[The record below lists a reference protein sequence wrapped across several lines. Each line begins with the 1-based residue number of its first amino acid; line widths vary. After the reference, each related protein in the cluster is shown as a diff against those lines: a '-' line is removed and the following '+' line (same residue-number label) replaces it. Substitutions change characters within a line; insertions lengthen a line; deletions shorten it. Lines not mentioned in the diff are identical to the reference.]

1 MDYIKHYSNL
11 IEKAKART
19 LEKNIYVE
27 RHHIKPKSEGG
38 FDDETNIVKLTARE
52 HFLAHWL
59 LYRINPEST
68 SRAHAF
74 WRMCRGRGKVLPEN
88 WIVISSRVYEEAR
101 LAHSK
106 AISKEL
112 KGRKKTP
119 EHVAKVVAANI
130 GRKRTSEAKLKMSE
144 AAKKRGINSGFLKLL
159 EKAVEVRE
167 QRKIKVAMVDP
178 ISKEILKVF
187 KSLKAAADYVSRDS
201 SNIHVALKKNK
212 KCADYFWK
220 RL

>member
-1 MDYIKHYSNL
+1 MDYLKHYNNL
-11 IEKAKART
+11 VEKAKKRI
-19 LEKNIYVE
+19 LKKGEYFEK
-27 RHHIKPKSEGG
+27 HHIVPKSEGG
-38 FDDETNIVKLTARE
+38 SNELVNLVKLTARE

-59 LYRINPEST
+59 LYRADPEST
-68 SRAHAF
+68 STAHSF

-130 GRKRTSEAKLKMSE
+130 GRKRTTEAKLKMSE

-159 EKAVEVRE
+159 EKTVEVRE

-178 ISKEILKVF
+178 ISNEILQVF

-220 RL
+220 KL